1 MAPVR
6 LCGSPDTRGGI
17 SLTVR
22 GAEASLRTTQNSPP
36 SSACSPS
43 PIVSL
48 SLIPPSPNA
57 SFAFFLPRD
66 TSGNYPAPLS
76 PSFVGPCRVLPQVRR
91 CFVGGSL
98 GPPGGAC
105 DALGLGECNAVR

>member
-1 MAPVR
+1 MAAPVR

-22 GAEASLRTTQNSPP
+22 GAQASLGTTQNSPP
-36 SSACSPS
+36 SSACSLS

-48 SLIPPSPNA
+48 SLIPPSPIA
-57 SFAFFLPRD
+57 SFAFPAQRH
-66 TSGNYPAPLS
+66 TSGNTQRCPP

-91 CFVGGSL
+91 WFVGGSL
-98 GPPGGAC
+98 GPGE
-105 DALGLGECNAVR
+105 GLRRAGVGRVQCGR